1 VIDVAVAGGGPV
13 GLGAALYAARAGLTA
28 TVFEP
33 RTAPIDKACGEGL
46 MPGAVR
52 ALSELGVSPEGAP
65 LRGIRY
71 LRDGHRAEAPFRSGP
86 GRGVRRTTLH
96 TALQEASAGIDLRA
110 EPVTDLVQDADCV
123 RVNGRRAR
131 YLLAADGL
139 HSPTRRRLGL
149 DAPVP
154 GARRYGI
161 RAHVE
166 TPPWTDFVEVHWA
179 HGAEAYVTPLGPALV
194 GVAVLTAEPGPF
206 DTLLRRFPA
215 LRERLAGAP
224 VSRALGAGPLR
235 QRSTRR
241 VAGRVLLVG
250 DASGYVDALTGEGI
264 ALGLAQARAAVQAIV
279 AGRPEDYESSWRQVS
294 RRYQLITQALLGAT
308 RVRTA
313 RRALVP
319 VAATVPAA
327 FAVVVNQ
334 LAR

>member
-1 VIDVAVAGGGPV
+1 
-13 GLGAALYAARAGLTA
+13 
-28 TVFEP
+28 
-33 RTAPIDKACGEGL
+33 
-46 MPGAVR
+46 
-52 ALSELGVSPEGAP
+52 
-65 LRGIRY
+65 
-71 LRDGHRAEAPFRSGP
+71 
-86 GRGVRRTTLH
+86 
-96 TALQEASAGIDLRA
+96 LQEASAGIDLRA
-110 EPVTDLVQDADCV
+110 EPVTDLVQDADGV
-123 RVNGRRAR
+123 RVNWRRAR
-131 YLLAADGL
+131 YLLAADWL